1 MLEKRSDNNRKRTSA
16 KGLKNPCEIKR
27 VNITYLIL
35 DLGNQS
41 SNIVQGFAFDISLV
55 VNSLALC

>member
-1 MLEKRSDNNRKRTSA
+1 MLEKRSNNNRKRTSA
-16 KGLKNPCEIKR
+16 KGWKNPCEIKR
-27 VNITYLIL
+27 VSITYLIL

-41 SNIVQGFAFDISLV
+41 SNIMQGFAFDISLV

>member
-1 MLEKRSDNNRKRTSA
+1 MLEKRSNNNRKGTSA
-16 KGLKNPCEIKR
+16 KGLKKPCDIEGQY
-27 VNITYLIL
+27 TYLIL

-55 VNSLALC
+55 ANSLALCS